1 LTIEWRR
8 IGKEPI
14 MLLGSIDPYYTIVGF
29 LVGALI
35 GATGVGGGSLLTP
48 VLIVL
53 FGVSPATAVGTDL
66 LFAAATKTV
75 GSIVH
80 GFNQTIEWRII
91 GLLATGSIPATALAL
106 AVLSWL
112 ELRSGG
118 ASHLITAVLSIV
130 LLLTAGALIS
140 RNKISTLYAH
150 RLTGLDDRSIAGLT
164 IVMGALLGILVTFS
178 SVGAG
183 AIGVTALVILYPSV
197 PAARIV
203 GSDIAHAVPLT
214 LMAGLGYG
222 VMGAVDLYTLA
233 SLLVGSFPGIFIGSS
248 ILARVPDVALRY
260 LLAAVLI
267 VVGGKFAL
275 DIPARLRP
283 DVATSC
289 GGALTGH
296 ARNAVHDAPS
306 VENPHTSSHA
316 GRVNC

>member
-1 LTIEWRR
+1 
-8 IGKEPI
+8 
-14 MLLGSIDPYYTIVGF
+14 
-29 LVGALI
+29 
-35 GATGVGGGSLLTP
+35 
-48 VLIVL
+48 
-53 FGVSPATAVGTDL
+53 
-66 LFAAATKTV
+66 
-75 GSIVH
+75 
-80 GFNQTIEWRII
+80 
-91 GLLATGSIPATALAL
+91 
-106 AVLSWL
+106 
-112 ELRSGG
+112 
-118 ASHLITAVLSIV
+118 V

-289 GGALTGH
+289 GGALKGH